1 LKKRAWIVCRPAP
14 RLNLS
19 RRVTLIEKRILKE
32 KDFMEEV
39 EIGEVGVD
47 KVGDEAREH
56 AKERGVHVG
65 WMRWLALSTAVFAVL
80 AAIAS
85 LESGKLAN
93 DSLLRM
99 NESTLKQAQAAD
111 EWAYYQA
118 KGIKE
123 VTREAEAE
131 ILTASHS
138 PAEAITQSRS
148 DAARYKTEQDA
159 IQEKARHLEEEQK
172 DLQEKSRA
180 ALERHHTFAYV
191 VTLLQV
197 AIGLSAIAALAERRG
212 VWLLALLAGAVG
224 IVFMVTGFLHAL

>member
-1 LKKRAWIVCRPAP
+1 
-14 RLNLS
+14 
-19 RRVTLIEKRILKE
+19 
-32 KDFMEEV
+32 MEEI

-56 AKERGVHVG
+56 AHKKAARAG

-99 NESTLKQAQAAD
+99 NESTLKQAQASD

-118 KGIKE
+118 KGIKQ
-123 VTREAEAE
+123 VTREAEAN
-131 ILTASHS
+131 ILTASHAS
-138 PAEAITQSRS
+138 GDLIKQSHS
-148 DAARYKTEQDA
+148 DAERYKAEQA
-159 IQEKARHLEEEQK
+159 EIQEKAKGLEEEQK
-172 DLQEKSRA
+172 KLQQESRE

-191 VTLLQV
+191 VTMLQV
-197 AIGLSAIAALAERRG
+197 AIGLSAIAALAERRSL
-212 VWLLALLAGAVG
+212 WWLALLAGTAG
-224 IVFMVTGFLHAL
+224 IIYMTFGFLHQ